1 MLVAAMT
8 GYAEPRRA
16 PRVYGPPRGLSKD
29 SPDPHSHGR
38 DLALLSRQPP
48 KRLGAFGLRSAL
60 VGVALVHHAAHVA
73 QIFAQYEGKRCHD
86 QDGGAAYSD
95 GE

>member
-1 MLVAAMT
+1 MLIAAMT
-8 GYAEPRRA
+8 GCAEPRRA

-29 SPDPHSHGR
+29 SPGPHSHGR

-48 KRLGAFGLRSAL
+48 KRLDGFGLRSAL

-73 QIFAQYEGKRCHD
+73 QLSAQYEGKRRHD
-86 QDGGAAYSD
+86 EDGGAAYSD